1 MKSIVLLLAGFFIL
15 SIPSFAQS
23 NHMTGGDNILSFVYE
38 DFEGELFPPPGWIL
52 EYTGPLYWKHTNL
65 ASGYSIGTASA
76 LYENFSAPTGITQS
90 LVLTSLGPTITG
102 DSLSFDHAYAT
113 YTSEVDKLV
122 IETSND
128 GEQLIVHLLRLMA
141 A

>member
-1 MKSIVLLLAGFFIL
+1 MKTILQFLFFFLLV
-15 SIPSFAQS
+15 IPNCFAQA
-23 NHMTGGDNILSFVYE
+23 NHITGGDNILSYVYE
-38 DFEGELFPPPGWIL
+38 DFEGEFFPPPGWIL
-52 EYTGPLYWKHTNL
+52 EYTEPLYWKHTNL
-65 ASGYSIGTASA
+65 ASGYGIGTSSA